1 MTNNPAILYVED
13 DPESRLVMQIL
24 LTEVMGLA
32 QLTIFEDSQEFMSRL
47 AALQSR
53 PDVIFLDIHVRPSD
67 GFQMLE
73 MLRAH
78 EGYQGVPIV
87 ALTASVMN
95 EEVRKLRDAG
105 FNGVLSKPIDQDEF
119 PAVFQRI
126 LAGQP
131 I

>member
-1 MTNNPAILYVED
+1 MTNHPAILYVED

-24 LTEVMGLA
+24 LTEVMGLTHV
-32 QLTIFEDSQEFMSRL
+32 TIFEDSQAFMPRL
-47 AALQSR
+47 RALQSR
-53 PDVIFLDIHVRPSD
+53 PDIIFLDIHVRPID
-67 GFQMLE
+67 GFQMLD

-78 EGYQGVPIV
+78 GDYQAVPVV

-95 EEVRKLRDAG
+95 DEVRKLKEAG
-105 FNGVLSKPIDQDEF
+105 FDGVISKPVDQDEF
-119 PAVFQRI
+119 PAVIQRI